1 MAPSLMPKGIL
12 EIGRALIKE
21 LALKPGDDTLCRWMA
36 HYIAE
41 LIEGA
46 ETETGADRPEKLA
59 KCSEIILALWQHR
72 YELPNGKRPFE
83 EFEPILR
90 AIESLDPDDDTPRY
104 FRLVRDASDKAD
116 VNANSKRWLELAEGL
131 DYSAKILISY
141 CLEQASQDALDKSQE
156 WVRLAEVAGL
166 EDSFELP
173 VIRFITAENE
183 LANESESDDGA
194 RKLLEDRISRL
205 NSFKEMAESL
215 ASNMRR
221 KLKKKGGSGVA
232 S

>member
-21 LALKPGDDTLCRWMA
+21 LALEPGNDTLCRWMA

-46 ETETGADRPEKLA
+46 ETATEADRPEKLA

-83 EFEPILR
+83 ELEPIFR

-104 FRLVRDASDKAD
+104 FRSVRNTSDKVD
-116 VNANSKRWLELAEGL
+116 VNAKSKKWLELAEGL
-131 DYSAKILISY
+131 DYSAKILIRY

-156 WVRLAEVAGL
+156 WVRLAELAGL
-166 EDSFELP
+166 EDGIEFP
-173 VIRFITAENE
+173 VIRLITAENK
-183 LANESESDDGA
+183 LANESETNTRA

-205 NSFKEMAESL
+205 DAFKDMADSL
-215 ASNMRR
+215 ATDMRR
-221 KLKKKGGSGVA
+221 KLQGK
-232 S
+232 

>member
-21 LALKPGDDTLCRWMA
+21 LALEPGDDTLCRWMA

-46 ETETGADRPEKLA
+46 ETAREADRPEKLA
-59 KCSEIILALWQHR
+59 KCSEIIIALWQHR

-83 EFEPILR
+83 EFEPIFR

-104 FRLVRDASDKAD
+104 FRSVRNASDKAD
-116 VNANSKRWLELAEGL
+116 VNAEAKKWLELAEGL
-131 DYSAKILISY
+131 DYSAKILIRY

-166 EDSFELP
+166 EGSIELP

-183 LANESESDDGA
+183 LASESETDERA

-215 ASNMRR
+215 ASDMRR
-221 KLKKKGGSGVA
+221 KLKKK
-232 S
+232 

>member
-21 LALKPGDDTLCRWMA
+21 LALEPGNDTLCRWMA

-46 ETETGADRPEKLA
+46 ETATEADRPEKLA

-83 EFEPILR
+83 ELEPIFR

-104 FRLVRDASDKAD
+104 FRSVRNTSDKVD
-116 VNANSKRWLELAEGL
+116 VNAKSKKWLELAEGL
-131 DYSAKILISY
+131 DYSAKILIRY

-156 WVRLAEVAGL
+156 WVRLAELAGL
-166 EDSFELP
+166 EDGIEFP
-173 VIRFITAENE
+173 VIRLITAENK
-183 LANESESDDGA
+183 LANESETNTRA

-205 NSFKEMAESL
+205 DAFKDMADSL
-215 ASNMRR
+215 ATDMRR
-221 KLKKKGGSGVA
+221 KLQ
-232 S
+232 

>member
-1 MAPSLMPKGIL
+1 MGPSPMPKGIL

-21 LALKPGDDTLCRWMA
+21 LALEPGDDTLCRWMA

-46 ETETGADRPEKLA
+46 ETATETDRPEKLA

-83 EFEPILR
+83 EFEPIFR

-104 FRLVRDASDKAD
+104 FRSVRNASDKAD
-116 VNANSKRWLELAEGL
+116 VNAESKKWFELAEGL
-131 DYSAKILISY
+131 DYSAKILIRY

-156 WVRLAEVAGL
+156 WVRLAELAGL
-166 EDSFELP
+166 EDGIEFP
-173 VIRFITAENE
+173 VIRLITAENE
-183 LANESESDDGA
+183 LANESETDERA
-194 RKLLEDRISRL
+194 RRLLEDRINRL
-205 NSFKEMAESL
+205 NAFKEMADSL
-215 ASNMRR
+215 ASDTSR
-221 KLKKKGGSGVA
+221 KLEEK
-232 S
+232 

>member
-1 MAPSLMPKGIL
+1 M

-21 LALKPGDDTLCRWMA
+21 LGLEPGDDTLCHWMA

-46 ETETGADRPEKLA
+46 ETATEADRQEKLA

-83 EFEPILR
+83 EFEPIIR

-104 FRLVRDASDKAD
+104 FRSVKNASDKAD
-116 VNANSKRWLELAEGL
+116 VTTESKKWLELAEGL
-131 DYSAKILISY
+131 DYSAKMLIRY
-141 CLEQASQDALDKSQE
+141 CLEQASHDALDKSQE
-156 WVRLAEVAGL
+156 WVKLAELAGL
-166 EDSFELP
+166 EVGIEFP

-183 LANESESDDGA
+183 LANESQTDERE
-194 RKLLEDRISRL
+194 RKLLEDRINRL
-205 NSFKEMAESL
+205 NVFKNMADAL
-215 ASNMRR
+215 ASDLHR
-221 KLKKKGGSGVA
+221 KLEGR
-232 S
+232 

>member
-21 LALKPGDDTLCRWMA
+21 LALEPGDDTLCRWMA

-46 ETETGADRPEKLA
+46 ETATEADRPDKLA

-83 EFEPILR
+83 EFEPIFR
-90 AIESLDPDDDTPRY
+90 AIESLDPDNDTPRY
-104 FRLVRDASDKAD
+104 FRSVRNASDKAD
-116 VNANSKRWLELAEGL
+116 VNAESKKWLELAEGL
-131 DYSAKILISY
+131 DYTAKILIRY

-156 WVRLAEVAGL
+156 WVRLAELAGL
-166 EDSFELP
+166 EDGIEFP
-173 VIRFITAENE
+173 VIRLITAENE
-183 LANESESDDGA
+183 LANESETDERA
-194 RKLLEDRISRL
+194 RKLLEDRINRL
-205 NSFKEMAESL
+205 SAFKEMADSL
-215 ASNMRR
+215 ASDMRR
-221 KLKKKGGSGVA
+221 KLEEK
-232 S
+232 

>member
-1 MAPSLMPKGIL
+1 MAPSPMPKDIL

-21 LALKPGDDTLCRWMA
+21 LALEPGDDTLCRWMA

-46 ETETGADRPEKLA
+46 ETATEADRPEMLS

-83 EFEPILR
+83 EFEPIFR

-104 FRLVRDASDKAD
+104 FRSVRNASDKAN
-116 VNANSKRWLELAEGL
+116 VNAESKKWLELANGL
-131 DYSAKILISY
+131 DYSAKMLIRY

-156 WVRLAEVAGL
+156 WVRLAELAGL
-166 EDSFELP
+166 EDGIEFP
-173 VIRFITAENE
+173 VIRLITAENE
-183 LANESESDDGA
+183 LANESETDERA
-194 RKLLEDRISRL
+194 RKLLEDRVNRL
-205 NSFKEMAESL
+205 NAFKEMADSI
-215 ASNMRR
+215 ASDMCR
-221 KLKKKGGSGVA
+221 KLEEK
-232 S
+232 

>member
-1 MAPSLMPKGIL
+1 MPKGIL

-46 ETETGADRPEKLA
+46 ETATEADRPEKLA

-83 EFEPILR
+83 EFEPIFR

-131 DYSAKILISY
+131 DYSAKMLVLPELLWVNDLVRS
-141 CLEQASQDALDKSQE
+141 LLTEDADERHRTLRADSWSQSPL
-156 WVRLAEVAGL
+156 VC
-166 EDSFELP
+166 
-173 VIRFITAENE
+173 
-183 LANESESDDGA
+183 
-194 RKLLEDRISRL
+194 
-205 NSFKEMAESL
+205 
-215 ASNMRR
+215 
-221 KLKKKGGSGVA
+221 
-232 S
+232 